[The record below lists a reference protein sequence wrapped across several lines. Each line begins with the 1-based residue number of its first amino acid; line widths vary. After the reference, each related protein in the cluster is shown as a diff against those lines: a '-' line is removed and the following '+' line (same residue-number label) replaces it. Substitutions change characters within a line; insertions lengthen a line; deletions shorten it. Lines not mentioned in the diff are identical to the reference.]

1 MRDHA
6 SRGNHAERKK
16 EEASAECRG
25 EEYFLDK
32 AICRLASAPLAKF
45 GKVHRLVGGNGP
57 LGRRAGRRLVALL
70 PTDACIVFPVAFIEH
85 RR

>member
-16 EEASAECRG
+16 EEASPECRG
-25 EEYFLDK
+25 EYFLDK

-45 GKVHRLVGGNGP
+45 GKVHRLVGGSGP
-57 LGRRAGRRLVALL
+57 LGQNIN
-70 PTDACIVFPVAFIEH
+70 CICWFILIGIGIQLESK
-85 RR
+85 